1 MAWLKTSILL
11 AATVGILAAGTASAQ
26 TTTSPEIKATLEGN
40 SISNEDEI
48 QYFNPDG
55 TTIYQ
60 KGSKSVSGR
69 WRIDGDKLCS
79 DVSTDVRLLDS
90 GGKGKVWQCHAV
102 MGDRKRIAFLIEG
115 HAYSWTVSEGKKVR

>member
-1 MAWLKTSILL
+1 MSWLNTSMLL
-11 AATVGILAAGTASAQ
+11 AAPAVILAAGTVSAQ
-26 TTTSPEIKATLEGN
+26 TMKSPEIKATLEGN

-60 KGSKSVSGR
+60 KGSKSESGR
-69 WRIDGDKLCS
+69 WRIEGDKLCS

-90 GGKGKVWQCHAV
+90 SDKGAAWQCHAV
-102 MGDRKRIAFLIEG
+102 MGHRKRIAFLIDG
-115 HAYSWTVSEGKKVR
+115 HAYSWTVSEGKKVK